1 MATTNYLGT
10 LAQLAAAASTAN
22 ANRKFQQQQQSLQ
35 DRINQTY
42 NDPNAVYN
50 SQYRATDENFYK
62 DMKAQAAARGRTT
75 DAYKMG
81 LAREAQFQNFLGQ
94 QRNQLQSQMGAN
106 AQMQPAN
113 QLYGQYTPYLYAL
126 GSMLG
131 QQKNKDGTESQ
142 NPFLEKANQYVDSG
156 VTSALGYM
164 KDMFSSPTAG
174 STPQQYSQDSYS
186 GMPSWMTGGGTDGAT
201 GNNWW
206 ESIGSL
212 FGGGGGSSVG
222 NNSSTSDS
230 SGSNWFSNLFGGG
243 S

>member
-22 ANRKFQQQQQSLQ
+22 ANRKYQKQQQGLQ
-35 DRINQTY
+35 DRIDQTY
-42 NDPNAVYN
+42 NDPNSVYQ
-50 SQYRATDENFYK
+50 SQFRATDENFYK

-106 AQMQPAN
+106 AQMQPTN
-113 QLYGQYTPYLYAL
+113 QLFGQYTPYLYAL

-131 QQKNKDGTESQ
+131 TQKNKDGTESQ

-164 KDMFSSPTAG
+164 KDMFSAPAAG
-174 STPQQYSQDSYS
+174 SAVQQYSQDSYS
-186 GMPSWMTGGGTDGAT
+186 GMPSWMTGGGADGST

-206 ESIGSL
+206 ENL
-212 FGGGGGSSVG
+212 GGMFKDGGGST
-222 NNSSTSDS
+222 NSTSGS
-230 SGSNWFSNLFGGG
+230 SGSNWFSNMFGGG